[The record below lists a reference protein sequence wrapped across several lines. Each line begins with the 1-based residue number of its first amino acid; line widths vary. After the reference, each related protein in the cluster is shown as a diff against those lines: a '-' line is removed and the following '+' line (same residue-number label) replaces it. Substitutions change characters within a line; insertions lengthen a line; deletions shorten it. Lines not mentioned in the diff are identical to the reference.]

1 MADEEAQEG
10 QEGKKPSLIKKIA
23 LPLVIGLV
31 SSGATFGGLK
41 FSGMLDPA
49 PPEAAETEMPTEG
62 GEMAA
67 AGSSSHV
74 GKPAFFFTL
83 YPDLLVNF
91 SSDGRPAYLKLAVDV
106 MSHDEEAIKGV
117 EEFQAIIRN
126 NLLSA
131 FQAVDFDS
139 TQRQESIEA
148 MRVLALEETRG
159 VLTEYYGNQNVEG
172 VYFTSFVVQ

>member
-1 MADEEAQEG
+1 MADDAATEG
-10 QEGKKPSLIKKIA
+10 QEEAKPSLIKKLA
-23 LPLVIGLV
+23 FPLGLAIL
-31 SSGATFGGLK
+31 SSGGTFAGLK
-41 FSGMLDPA
+41 FSGLLDPA
-49 PPEAAETEMPTEG
+49 PPEVVDEATMEGEEATPAA
-62 GEMAA
+62 
-67 AGSSSHV
+67 SSGNHV

-139 TQRQESIEA
+139 AKRQESIEA
-148 MRVLALEETRG
+148 MRELALEETRG
-159 VLTEYYGNQNVEG
+159 VLAEFYGEGKIEG